1 MQKIKYWLK
10 EICTVVFM
18 ATVLSSIGYFV
29 IYARIYKIPIHE
41 LSNLTSHAAACCV
54 IIAIA
59 LILTIVLTTVFG
71 LSITWKT
78 YEESQDAA

>member
-1 MQKIKYWLK
+1 MKMQKIKYWLK
-10 EICTVVFM
+10 EICTVVFV

-54 IIAIA
+54 IMAIA
-59 LILTIVLTTVFG
+59 LILAIVLVKVLGISF
-71 LSITWKT
+71 SWKSHR
-78 YEESQDAA
+78 EEKC